1 MPVSGASR
9 SLAGAPE
16 MRHLLRT
23 LIALGS
29 LLPGAAIAQRTRPD
43 SSSELERLRRGE
55 AIADL
60 PSVDSITPGARTIP
74 AGTVVTGTVIARGP
88 VVVAGRVNGSVVSLA
103 GDVTVQRGAV
113 VTGDALSVGGR
124 VVADGTVMGELRSES
139 SLPTL
144 LAAKAPVLIPRTPFQ
159 RTMDSAR
166 MVAATFGVLL
176 VVAIGVLLFAGRN
189 LDEVVNTLELHFAR
203 AFWAGLLGQVLLLP
217 ALAVLVVALALTV
230 IGVLLIPFA
239 IVAYCIAAAGLLT
252 LGFLAVAR
260 LVGGSVRRDGEAT
273 ARSRALTA
281 LAVGVA
287 VFFVLW
293 MVAALLSWSPL
304 TATVVRAAAF
314 AMTWAAVT
322 LGFGAALLSRA
333 GTHRRVALGARPVEL
348 ASWQTPTPLTGV
360 VAARRT
366 AAEVR

>member
-1 MPVSGASR
+1 MR
-9 SLAGAPE
+9 RLLAA
-16 MRHLLRT
+16 LL
-23 LIALGS
+23 ALGF
-29 LLPGAAIAQRTRPD
+29 LTPGVAVAQRVSPD
-43 SSSELERLRRGE
+43 SNSDLERLRRGE
-55 AIADL
+55 SIADL
-60 PSVDSITPGARTIP
+60 PPADSIAPGARTIA
-74 AGTVVTGTVIARGP
+74 AGTTVNGTVLARGP
-88 VVVAGRVNGSVVSLA
+88 IVVAGRVNGSVVSLA
-103 GDVTVQRGAV
+103 GDVTVARGGV
-113 VTGDALSVGGR
+113 VTGDVLSVGGR
-124 VVADGTVMGELRSES
+124 IAADGVVMGEMRSMS
-139 SLPTL
+139 ALPTL
-144 LAAKAPVLIPRTPFQ
+144 LAASAPALLARTPFQ

-176 VVAIGVLLFAGRN
+176 IVAIGVLLFAGRN
-189 LDEVVNTLELHFAR
+189 LDEVAETLERRFAR

-217 ALAVLVVALALTV
+217 GLAVLVVALALTV

-239 IVAYCIAAAGLLT
+239 IVAYCVAVVGLFT

-260 LVGGSVRRDGEAT
+260 LVGGSMSRDGDRT
-273 ARSRALTA
+273 PRYRALVA

-293 MVAALLSWSPL
+293 MVAALLTWSPL
-304 TATVVRAAAF
+304 TATVVRAAAL

-333 GTHRRVALGARPVEL
+333 GTHRRIAAGAPRVEL

-366 AAEVR
+366 ASEVR